1 MKKILILIITTVVF
15 ISCKTVDSGNGS
27 FSFETGDPGLHGFHV
42 DSLESATRFLA
53 EAVEK
58 QWVPGAVAMI
68 IKDGTIVY
76 EEAVGFSNREEEVSM
91 QTDNIFRLASLTKPI
106 TSFAVLMLHD
116 RGMLDLHD
124 PVSTYLPEFSS
135 PMVVQSVDFA
145 DSPWTARPAS
155 REVTIHDL
163 LTHTSGIT
171 YGFMDSTMNVMY
183 KKAHVPDL
191 FDVDGRTTEETISAL
206 GLLPLQHDPGEQW
219 TYGLNIDVLG
229 RIVEVVSGE
238 TLDHFFRSE
247 IFDPLGM
254 ENTWFYIP
262 EESADR
268 LAPLYHHPESNTLE
282 RLAYYA
288 LGDGVSINTTDYY
301 IGDGTFISGGGGLV
315 STAGDYQ
322 KYMQMIVNEGRL
334 GDTRLISSNT
344 ARLLFENQIGDL
356 RFREDGMSYGYQVTL
371 EDGDLRN
378 GRIPGRL
385 GWGGLF
391 QTTHWMLPSENMTV
405 VLMSQVNPSLH
416 RGELHNGF
424 EQRINNAL
432 IAN

>member
-1 MKKILILIITTVVF
+1 MKKILTLIVTTLVL
-15 ISCKTVDSGNGS
+15 ISCTEADSGNGS
-27 FSFETGDPGLHGFHV
+27 FSFETGDPGLHGFHA

-58 QWVPGAVAMI
+58 QWIPGAVAMI
-68 IKDGTIVY
+68 IKDGAIVY
-76 EEAVGFSNREEEVSM
+76 EEAVGFSNREEGIFM
-91 QTDNIFRLASLTKPI
+91 QTDNLFRLASLTKPI
-106 TSFAVLMLHD
+106 TSFAVLMLYD

-124 PVSTYLPEFSS
+124 PVSMYLPEFSS
-135 PMVVQSVDFA
+135 PTVVQSVDFT
-145 DSPWTARPAS
+145 DSTWTARPAS

-171 YGFMDSTMNVMY
+171 YGFMDSTMNAIY
-183 KKAHVPDL
+183 KKANVPDL
-191 FDVDGRTTEETISAL
+191 FDLDGRTIEESISAL
-206 GLLPLQHDPGEQW
+206 GSLPLQHDPGDLW

-229 RIVEVVSGE
+229 RIVEVISGQP
-238 TLDHFFRSE
+238 LDHFFRSE

-254 ENTWFYIP
+254 ESTWFYIP

-268 LAPLYHHPESNTLE
+268 LATLYHNPESNTLE
-282 RLAYYA
+282 KLAQYS
-288 LGDGVSINTTDYY
+288 LGDGVSVNTTDYY
-301 IGDGTFISGGGGLV
+301 IGDGTFISGGGGLL

-322 KYMQMIVNEGRL
+322 KYMQMIVNEGHL

-391 QTTHWMLPSENMTV
+391 QTTHWMLPSENLTV

-416 RGELHNGF
+416 RAELHSGF
-424 EQRINNAL
+424 EQRVNNSIN
-432 IAN
+432 

>member
-1 MKKILILIITTVVF
+1 MKRILILIVTTVVF
-15 ISCKTVDSGNGS
+15 ISCTEADSGNGS
-27 FSFETGDPGLHGFHV
+27 FYFETVDPGLHGFHV
-42 DSLESATRFLA
+42 DSLESVTSFLA

-58 QWVPGAVAMI
+58 QWIPGAVAMI

-76 EEAVGFSNREEEVSM
+76 EEAVGFSNREEGILM
-91 QTDNIFRLASLTKPI
+91 QTDNLFRLASLTKPI
-106 TSFAVLMLHD
+106 TSFAVLMLYD

-124 PVSTYLPEFSS
+124 PVSIYLPEFSS
-135 PMVVQSVDFA
+135 PTVVQSVDFA
-145 DSPWTARPAS
+145 DSTWTARPAS

-171 YGFMDSTMNVMY
+171 YGFMDSTMNAIY
-183 KKAHVPDL
+183 KKANVPDL
-191 FDVDGRTTEETISAL
+191 FDLDGRTIEETISAL

-254 ENTWFYIP
+254 ESTWFYIP

-268 LAPLYHHPESNTLE
+268 LATLYHNPESNTLE
-282 RLAYYA
+282 KLAQYS

-301 IGDGTFISGGGGLV
+301 IGDGTFLSGGGGLV

-322 KYMQMIVNEGRL
+322 KYMQMIVNEGHL

-344 ARLLFENQIGDL
+344 AKLLFENQIGDL

-371 EDGDLRN
+371 EGGDLRN
-378 GRIPGRL
+378 GRKPGRL

-391 QTTHWMLPSENMTV
+391 QTTHWMLPSENLTV

-416 RGELHNGF
+416 RAELHSGF
-424 EQRINNAL
+424 EQRVNNSIN
-432 IAN
+432 

>member
-1 MKKILILIITTVVF
+1 MKRILILIVTTVFF
-15 ISCKTVDSGNGS
+15 ISCTVADSSNGS
-27 FSFETGDPGLHGFHV
+27 FYFETGDPGLHGFHV

-58 QWVPGAVAMI
+58 QWIPGAVAMI

-76 EEAVGFSNREEEVSM
+76 EEAVGFSDREEGISM

-106 TSFAVLMLHD
+106 TSFAVLMLYD

-124 PVSTYLPEFSS
+124 QVSMYLPEFSNAT
-135 PMVVQSVDFA
+135 VVQSVDFA
-145 DSPWTARPAS
+145 DSTWTARPAS

-171 YGFMDSTMNVMY
+171 YGFMDSTMSAIY
-183 KKAHVPDL
+183 KKANVPDL
-191 FDVDGRTTEETISAL
+191 FDLDGRRIEESISAL
-206 GLLPLQHDPGEQW
+206 GSLPLQHDPGEMW

-229 RIVEVVSGE
+229 RIVEVISGE
-238 TLDHFFRSE
+238 ALDHFFRSE
-247 IFDPLGM
+247 IFDPLEM
-254 ENTWFYIP
+254 NSTWFYIP

-282 RLAYYA
+282 KLAQYS
-288 LGDGVSINTTDYY
+288 LGDDVSINTTDYY

-315 STAGDYQ
+315 STARDYQ
-322 KYMQMIVNEGRL
+322 KYIQMIVNEGHL

-356 RFREDGMSYGYQVTL
+356 RFREDGMSYGYQVNL

-378 GRIPGRL
+378 GRKPGRL

-391 QTTHWMLPSENMTV
+391 QTTHWMLPSENLTV

-416 RGELHNGF
+416 RAELHNGF
-424 EQRINNAL
+424 EQRVNNSL
-432 IAN
+432 N

>member
-1 MKKILILIITTVVF
+1 MKKILTLIVTTLVL
-15 ISCKTVDSGNGS
+15 ISCTEADSGNGS
-27 FSFETGDPGLHGFHV
+27 FSFETGDPGLHGFHA

-58 QWVPGAVAMI
+58 QWIPGAVAMI
-68 IKDGTIVY
+68 IKDGAIVY
-76 EEAVGFSNREEEVSM
+76 EEAVGFSNREEGIFM
-91 QTDNIFRLASLTKPI
+91 QTDNLFRLASLTKPI
-106 TSFAVLMLHD
+106 TSFAVLMLYD

-124 PVSTYLPEFSS
+124 PVSMYLPEFSS
-135 PMVVQSVDFA
+135 PTVVQSVDFT
-145 DSPWTARPAS
+145 DSTWTARPAS

-171 YGFMDSTMNVMY
+171 YGFMDSTMNAIY
-183 KKAHVPDL
+183 KKANVPDL
-191 FDVDGRTTEETISAL
+191 FDLDGRTIEESISAL
-206 GLLPLQHDPGEQW
+206 GSLPLQHDPGELW

-238 TLDHFFRSE
+238 RLDHFFRSE
-247 IFDPLGM
+247 IFDPLEM
-254 ENTWFYIP
+254 KSTWFYIP

-268 LAPLYHHPESNTLE
+268 LATLYHNPESNTLE
-282 RLAYYA
+282 KLAQYS
-288 LGDGVSINTTDYY
+288 LGDGVSVNTTDYY
-301 IGDGTFISGGGGLV
+301 IGDGTFISGGGGLL

-334 GDTRLISSNT
+334 GDNRLISSNT
-344 ARLLFENQIGDL
+344 ARLLFENQIEDL

-391 QTTHWMLPSENMTV
+391 QTTHWMLPSENLTV

-416 RGELHNGF
+416 RAELHNGF
-424 EQRINNAL
+424 EQRVNNSL
-432 IAN
+432 N